1 MTTSKNCIESVLHV
15 YQGTLH
21 TSQTLENYA
30 LHASHY
36 RKPRDIMCYL
46 NLVFKPRSFD
56 QKQNK
61 L

>member
-1 MTTSKNCIESVLHV
+1 MEGGSGCIESLYMFITGHAIP
-15 YQGTLH
+15 
-21 TSQTLENYA
+21 QTLENYA